1 MASLFNKPPKHNIE
15 FHIGQSFCL
24 PFRLEDNADN
34 PLVDITNYT
43 IRMQV
48 RKEISRAVIADFR
61 TPLTKALTDVA
72 VDAAAKTY
80 TSTATDFADFGIE
93 VADTVTWTG
102 FANGGNNAA
111 LVVTAVSEKILTFG
125 NATGLVTE
133 AAGASVSL
141 SVPRGIVITDAPNSK
156 FQLQMSK
163 AQSEAMNSGRNL
175 AAKYDIFIESPTGD
189 VTKLVEGKF
198 DIKGKI
204 TAIVK
209 GTA

>member
-1 MASLFNKPPKHNIE
+1 MASLFNKPAKHNIE

-24 PFRLEDNADN
+24 PFRLEDNANN
-34 PLVDITNYT
+34 PLVDLTNFT

-48 RKEISRAVIADFR
+48 RKEISRAVIADLR
-61 TPLTKALTDVA
+61 TPLTKALTDVS
-72 VDAAAKTY
+72 VDAIAKTY
-80 TSTATDFADFGIE
+80 TSVATDFADLGIE

-111 LVVTAVSEKILTFG
+111 LVVTVVSEKILTFG

-133 AAGASVSL
+133 AAGASITL
-141 SVPRGIVITDAPNSK
+141 SVPRGVVITDAVNSK
-156 FQLQMSK
+156 FQLEMSK
-163 AQSEAMNSGRNL
+163 AQSEALNSGRNL
-175 AAKYDIFIESPTGD
+175 VAKYDIFIESAAGD
-189 VTKLVEGKF
+189 VTKIVEGTF

-204 TAIVK
+204 TAIVE